1 MLGIAFLVSF
11 FGYQVGAYGLSQVR
25 GCNAGF
31 VDILIP
37 GKFKGCMP
45 DAANSTVTPT
55 QLKPTLPGQNNPN
68 PNPNSSANP
77 GVGINICIDN
87 KTGKTKTVVG
97 KCPKGYTQSATK
109 GQSGLS

>member
-31 VDILIP
+31 VEILIP
-37 GKFKGCMP
+37 GKFTGCKP
-45 DAANSTVTPT
+45 DAASSTVTPT
-55 QLKPTLPGQNNPN
+55 QLTPTKPGQNQSNPV
-68 PNPNSSANP
+68 PNAGSNP
-77 GVGINICIDN
+77 GVGVNICINN

-97 KCPKGYTQSATK
+97 KCPKGYTQSATP